1 MNITVASKE
10 PEQVMEAQVSAAE
23 AGPSAESSV
32 TTENVEE
39 TVQAQTFAAGPDSSS
54 ESFSTKADDESYQEM
69 DTPRTSVS
77 TLEAD
82 LPAMLAQINLNFN
95 PSNHRDVNSST
106 MAGLTPAEFEEL
118 FRRFADAPDLKLRD
132 FIGDRIMSE
141 EFHHIPFKWTLLD
154 LLNYIIEHDI
164 ILPTDEEMSGN
175 REENARLCEEAA
187 KIPLPPKKV
196 DTEREEQEAREME
209 WMREHPGEIYPRDDL
224 WEIGQPREKVF
235 YRDAATGKWKKR
247 FPVYD
252 PANPKHLRKG
262 EVEVK
267 KGKGEDSVS
276 GAGHGA
282 EEASVMTGSS
292 EVIDA

>member
-39 TVQAQTFAAGPDSSS
+39 TVQAQTSAVEPDLSS
-54 ESFSTKADDESYQEM
+54 ESFSTKADDESSQEM

-77 TLEAD
+77 TLDAD
-82 LPAMLAQINLNFN
+82 LPAMLAQVNLNIRPAN
-95 PSNHRDVNSST
+95 DRDVNSSIPG
-106 MAGLTPAEFEEL
+106 GLTPAEHEEFL
-118 FRRFADAPDLKLRD
+118 STKLRD
-132 FIGDRIMSE
+132 HVGDRIMVE
-141 EFHHIPFKWTLLD
+141 DFHYLTPDWTMRD

-164 ILPTDEEMSGN
+164 ILPTDGDMSGN

-187 KIPLPPKKV
+187 KIPLPPKKI
-196 DTEREEQEAREME
+196 DTEQEEQQAREMQ

-235 YRDAATGKWKKR
+235 YRDPATGKWKKR

-252 PANPKHLRKG
+252 PANPKHLRK
-262 EVEVK
+262 EAVEVK
-267 KGKGEDSVS
+267 EEKGGNSLS
-276 GAGHGA
+276 GIGHGGG
-282 EEASVMTGSS
+282 ESQCPDG
-292 EVIDA
+292 